1 MTLAGHSDS
10 KTTRIYTHL
19 AGEMLRA
26 EAARMEAALWGAV
39 EESGRKSALVPVLE
53 EAASA

>member
-10 KTTRIYTHL
+10 KTTRIYTDL